1 MKVARKKA
9 VLIADDEH
17 ICLVI
22 ASKMVEKTGR
32 RALCARDGI
41 EALQLY
47 SKHCHEIS
55 HVILDVHMPRLDGVE
70 TFRRLKTLNRDVRV
84 IILSGYLTEKE
95 KELLDRLGPEGYI
108 AKPLYPDSLRP
119 YLQPVLPA

>member
-1 MKVARKKA
+1 MMVGRKEA

-22 ASKMVEKTGR
+22 ASKIIEKTGR

-47 SKHCHEIS
+47 GKHKNEIS

-70 TFRRLKTLNRDVRV
+70 TFRRLKALNPDVRV
-84 IILSGYLTEKE
+84 IILSGHLTDKE
-95 KELLDRLGPEGYI
+95 KERLDRLGPEGYI
-108 AKPLYPDSLRP
+108 FKPLYPDSLHP
-119 YLQPVLPA
+119 YLQSVSPA